1 MKNSDLASS
10 LRDIVSRMHKRLRRE
25 VKSADNLSLTEIT
38 TLSYLYTNGS
48 MYPSELAEATMV
60 KAQSMSQIITH
71 LEELEIIT
79 KTPSETDKRKVAIS
93 LTDFGRQ
100 MVEQTRYERDEWM
113 DNAIEQNLSAA
124 EKKTLQDA
132 VMLMNK
138 LADYK

>member
-1 MKNSDLASS
+1 MKNSELASS
-10 LRDIVSRMHKRLRRE
+10 LRDIVSRMHKRLRKE

-38 TLSYLYTNGS
+38 TLSYLYTNGA
-48 MYPSELAEATMV
+48 MFPSELAEATMV

-71 LEELEIIT
+71 LEELKIIT
-79 KTPSETDKRKVAIS
+79 KTPSDTDKRKVAIS

-113 DNAIEQNLSAA
+113 DNAIENNLSPA

>member
-1 MKNSDLASS
+1 MKNSELASS

-25 VKSADNLSLTEIT
+25 VKSINKLSLTEIT

-48 MYPSELAEATMV
+48 MYPSELAEVAMV

-93 LTDFGRQ
+93 LTEFGKQ

-113 DNAIEQNLSAA
+113 DDAIENNLSAS